1 MGYAKYLNNKK
12 RDRSNDF
19 AGLISLDHVRETEIK
34 PGDELF
40 ENAMWND
47 KAGICTNIARVIEIL
62 DEIFDIDATN
72 PSLSNYTSNWFIS
85 QYKEALSNSGDGS
98 GGLYPNGFEDQDI
111 NQDADLLQPVT
122 TQRKMDEEATRT
134 YVEDLIDSVLDDKS
148 STIVARSVYQY
159 YFALRVLTGGEAT
172 QYGEFDQGELIGPS
186 DPGDRTVDALG
197 DFDPEDPYDPDAPE
211 EGPPHVYTEVE
222 EENPDYDPEDPESSQ
237 YITVTKWIPM
247 EEGTDYEIVSYER
260 FAWRN
265 GGQELQDIKGS
276 LSDYIDFLQSK
287 IDQWDVAVNDFDVT
301 GLEDMASLDEERSFF
316 QAGKETAQG
325 IIDYFNSHISELES
339 EFERIDAV
347 LRGDDVDY
355 YDRIN
360 ELPEQEGDSGDD
372 EQLFDLFEGLYDIGD
387 GPELLEEIGT
397 TFDSYDVHVRDLF
410 DQGFA
415 NEDDNTLNDWKRQL
429 LIIRLEKPTG
439 TYVRVLSSFNAM
451 ANERDSIKKHTRGL
465 TDKNVPDNEMI
476 VTPGVITAYAD
487 PKFNIDDELV
497 RKKNAVVGTG
507 GGHATKLHVYRA
519 EGPTIADYMTDPSE
533 VEIQW
538 EEIHSTSAKR
548 LTDND
553 NSLDLKFK
561 EEIDESEK
569 GKLFWY
575 RYRLED
581 DPNDSPLSSDG
592 RGGELPSL
600 YPSGNKT
607 LSMMSPKWTK
617 EPGEVTGTVENHR
630 SLSNMD
636 DKGTVII
643 IDDVEE
649 DVTSDYQLR
658 ARGYIFIEG
667 KSGVFMITKAADD
680 KIVVYP
686 EVDANEGEEVSLA
699 IPAGLMMS
707 WTS

>member
-1 MGYAKYLNNKK
+1 MGYAEYLNNKK

-19 AGLISLDHVRETEIK
+19 AGLVSLDYVRETEIK

-47 KAGICTNIARVIEIL
+47 KAGIHTNIARVIEIL
-62 DEIFDIDATN
+62 DEIFDIESTN
-72 PSLSNYTSNWFIS
+72 PSLGNYNSSWFVNR
-85 QYKEALSNSGDGS
+85 YRNALSNSGDGS
-98 GGLYPNGFEDQDI
+98 SGFYPNGFEDQDI
-111 NQDADLLQPVT
+111 NEDVMLLQPVD
-122 TQRKMDEEATRT
+122 TQRKNDPEATRN
-134 YVEDLIDSVLDDKS
+134 YIGALIDSVSSNNS
-148 STIVARSVYQY
+148 STIVRRQIYQY
-159 YFALRVLTGGEAT
+159 YFALRDLKDDEAT
-172 QYGEFDQGELIGPS
+172 QYGEFEKGELIGPEE
-186 DPGDRTVDALG
+186 PGGRTVAALG
-197 DFDPEDPYDPDAPE
+197 NFNPEDPQDPDAPE
-211 EGPPHVYTEVE
+211 EGSPHVYTETE
-222 EENPDYDPEDPESSQ
+222 IENPDYDPEDPESIQ

-287 IDQWDVAVNDFDVT
+287 IDQWNDAIANFEAE
-301 GLEDMASLDEERSFF
+301 GLQDITSLDEEGSFF

-355 YDRIN
+355 YDRVN

-410 DQGFA
+410 DQSFA

-439 TYVRVLSSFNAM
+439 TYVRVLSSFNSM
-451 ANERDSIKKHTRGL
+451 VNGRDSIKKHTRGL

-519 EGPTIADYMTDPSE
+519 KGPTIANYMTDPGE

-538 EEIHSTSAKR
+538 GEIHSTSAKR

-569 GKLFWY
+569 GELFWY
-575 RYRLED
+575 RYQLED

-592 RGGELPSL
+592 RGGELSSL
-600 YPSGNKT
+600 YPGGNKT
-607 LSMMSPKWTK
+607 LSMMSPKWDK
-617 EPGEVTGTVENHR
+617 EPGEVTGTIENHR

-636 DKGTVII
+636 DRGTVII
-643 IDDVEE
+643 INDVEE
-649 DVTSDYQLR
+649 DVTVDYQLR

-686 EVDANEGEEVSLA
+686 EVDASEGEEVSLA